1 MRGPVL
7 IVGTMRSGSTLL
19 RLMLDR
25 HERLSIGPE
34 SGFMGL
40 ARAAYDIP
48 GWSRGQAWYE
58 RYGAT
63 RDRIDEH
70 VRAIVEDVLGGH
82 AAERGAARWGDKT
95 PFHVWHLEDLVR
107 LFPDA
112 ALIGIVR
119 HPGATLVSTRRWR
132 YTPEDAISKWVRA
145 NAEIVR
151 RAHAFGPDRM
161 RVVRYEDL
169 VLAPRPT
176 LTALLELLEEP
187 WSDRLLEEH
196 RSGGG
201 IVEGGTRADA
211 PLDPQRI
218 DAWTSEV
225 TRHERRLMDERVPAG
240 LLAALGY
247 DLRDPVP
254 VRGAPG
260 AVDLRE
266 VDLTD
271 VPSGGKQA
279 TGAFDPERTALLE
292 LSREELVHRLLKAER
307 RRTASRRRVL
317 RAVGGRARAALLH
330 GAATVTKG
338 PR

>member
-19 RLMLDR
+19 RVMLDR
-25 HERLSIGPE
+25 HEHLSIGPE

-40 ARAAYDIP
+40 VTAAYSIP
-48 GWSRGQAWYE
+48 GWSRGHAWYE

-63 RDRIDEH
+63 RREVDGH
-70 VRAIVEDVLGGH
+70 LRALIEDVLGRH
-82 AAERGAARWGDKT
+82 ASARGASRWGDKT
-95 PFHVWHLEDLVR
+95 PFHVWHLEDLAR

-112 ALIGIVR
+112 ALVGIVR

-176 LTALLELLEEP
+176 LASLLELLEEP

-196 RSGGG
+196 RSAPQV
-201 IVEGGTRADA
+201 VEGGTRADA
-211 PLDPQRI
+211 PLDPQRV
-218 DAWTSEV
+218 DAWTREI
-225 TRHERRLMDERVPAG
+225 TRHERRLLRRRVPGG
-240 LLAALGY
+240 LLETLGY
-247 DLRDPVP
+247 DLAQARPVS
-254 VRGAPG
+254 GAPG

-266 VDLTD
+266 VDLTG
-271 VPSGGKQA
+271 VPDGGKRA
-279 TGAFDPERTALLE
+279 SGAFDPEREALTRLD
-292 LSREELVHRLLKAER
+292 REELVHRVLKAER
-307 RRTASRRRVL
+307 RRAADRRRLL
-317 RAVGGRARAALLH
+317 RAVRGRSRTLLG
-330 GAATVTKG
+330 GAAPAARG